1 MDPLTQGVV
10 GAVVPQAS
18 LRKKQLLLLGLF
30 GWLSGMAPDL
40 DVLIRSTHDPLLY
53 LEYHRQFT
61 HSLIFIPI
69 GGLICASLF
78 YLLLARR
85 FDLSFK
91 MTYLACTLGYGTHGL
106 LDAATSYGTML
117 FWPFSDVR
125 VAGNIISIIDPLFTL
140 PLLILVLL
148 AGFRRKRRY
157 ALLGLLW
164 MGLYL
169 GFGAVQNYRAERA
182 GQELADL
189 RGHHNVEVSAKPS
202 FGNLLVWKVIYR
214 HENTYYVDAVR
225 TGITPTVVEGD
236 RIVALDLQRD
246 FPWLDANSQQAR
258 DIERFRWF
266 SKGYIAKDPNYEDRI
281 IDLRYSLIPNE
292 INALWSISLKP
303 EAQSEDHAGFT
314 HHRNAG
320 PRERQLLWQ
329 MILNK

>member
-69 GGLICASLF
+69 GGLICAGLF
-78 YLLLARR
+78 YLLFARR
-85 FDLSFK
+85 FNLSFK
-91 MTYLACTLGYGTHGL
+91 LIYLVCTLGYGTHGL

-148 AGFRRKRRY
+148 AAFKRKRRY
-157 ALLGLLW
+157 ALLGVLW

-169 GFGAVQNYRAERA
+169 GFGAVQNYRAEQA
-182 GQELADL
+182 GQALADL
-189 RGHHNVEVSAKPS
+189 RGHQNVDVSAKPS

-214 HENTYYVDAVR
+214 HDDTYYVDAVR
-225 TGITPTVVEGD
+225 TGFTPSVIEGD
-236 RIVALDLQRD
+236 TIVALDIKRD
-246 FPWLDANSQQAR
+246 FPWLDSQSQQAV

-266 SKGYIAKDPNYEDRI
+266 SKGYIAKDPNYDDRI
-281 IDLRYSLIPNE
+281 IDLRYSLLPNE

-303 EAQSEDHAGFT
+303 EARREDHAGFT
-314 HHRNAG
+314 HHRHAG
-320 PRERQLLWQ
+320 PRERQMLWQ
-329 MILNK
+329 MITNK

>member
-69 GGLICASLF
+69 GGLICAGLF
-78 YLLLARR
+78 YLLFARR

-91 MTYLACTLGYGTHGL
+91 LIYLVCTLGYGTHGL

-148 AGFRRKRRY
+148 AAFKRKRRY
-157 ALLGLLW
+157 ALLGVLW

-169 GFGAVQNYRAERA
+169 GFGAVQNYRAEQA
-182 GQELADL
+182 GQALADL
-189 RGHHNVEVSAKPS
+189 RGHQNVDVSAKPS

-214 HENTYYVDAVR
+214 HDDTYYVDAVR
-225 TGITPTVVEGD
+225 TGFTPSVIEGD
-236 RIVALDLQRD
+236 TIVALDIKRD
-246 FPWLDANSQQAR
+246 FPWLDSQSQQAV

-266 SKGYIAKDPNYEDRI
+266 SKGYIAKDPNYDDRI
-281 IDLRYSLIPNE
+281 IDLRYSLLPNE

-303 EAQSEDHAGFT
+303 EARREDHAGFT
-314 HHRNAG
+314 HHRHAG
-320 PRERQLLWQ
+320 PRERQMLWQ
-329 MILNK
+329 MITNK

>member
-69 GGLICASLF
+69 GGLICAALF
-78 YLLLARR
+78 YLLFARR

-91 MTYLACTLGYGTHGL
+91 LVYLVCTLGYGTHGL

-148 AGFRRKRRY
+148 AAFKRKRRY
-157 ALLGLLW
+157 AVLGVLW

-169 GFGAVQNYRAERA
+169 GFGAVQNYRAEQA
-182 GQELADL
+182 GQALADL
-189 RGHHNVEVSAKPS
+189 RGHQNVDVSAKPS

-214 HENTYYVDAVR
+214 HDDTYYVDAVR
-225 TGITPTVVEGD
+225 TGFTPSVIEGD
-236 RIVALDLQRD
+236 TIVALDIKRD
-246 FPWLDANSQQAR
+246 FPWLDSQSQQAV

-266 SKGYIAKDPNYEDRI
+266 SKGYIAKDPNYDDRI
-281 IDLRYSLIPNE
+281 IDLRYSLLPNE

-303 EAQSEDHAGFT
+303 EARREDHAGFT
-314 HHRNAG
+314 HHRHAG
-320 PRERQLLWQ
+320 PRERQMLWQ
-329 MILNK
+329 MITNK